1 MESLFNQ
8 NLLSLRNPLK
18 PQTFSEALFGRPTWV
33 QKVSLPKKVTPTVST
48 EVFTEKAQVIE
59 SLERFAHEKAR
70 DLDSD
75 VLQVEGGEIH
85 IKNPAVWDNVGGYA
99 DLNEIKSSFNLED
112 ELLSI
117 TFKNK
122 NPGQVKA
129 IFVSEKYRPYS
140 DSKEELR
147 GSFIDELIIGFPV
160 KTAELFERMILAM
173 KFSPEEVIILP
184 VEGHAEN
191 DLSKEVME
199 VTAFFKPE
207 VLITL
212 GAKATHKI
220 LKSNDRL
227 SLVHGQFFNRKL
239 GEEQTIQV
247 VPLFHPSIIE
257 TNQNMKKTAWID
269 MQKIMK
275 YLKKLP

>member
-8 NLLSLRNPLK
+8 NLLSLRNPSK
-18 PQTFSEALFGRPTWV
+18 PQTFSEALLGKPVWARSTV
-33 QKVSLPKKVTPTVST
+33 LPKKKSHPIPQES
-48 EVFTEKAQVIE
+48 FTEKAQVIE
-59 SLERFAHEKAR
+59 SLERFAHEKAK
-70 DLDSD
+70 DLNTE
-75 VLQVEGGEIH
+75 VLKVEGGEIH
-85 IKNPAVWDNVGGYA
+85 LKNSAVWDEVG
-99 DLNEIKSSFNLED
+99 SFSNLEELKTSFKLEE

-117 TFKNK
+117 TFKDK
-122 NPGQVKA
+122 KQGGVKA
-129 IFVSEKYRPYS
+129 IFVSEKYRPF
-140 DSKEELR
+140 EEARGELK
-147 GSFIDELIIGFPV
+147 GSFIDELIIGFPL
-160 KTAELFERMILAM
+160 KTAELFERMIMAM

-184 VEGHAEN
+184 VEGHNED
-191 DLSKEVME
+191 DLAKEVME
-199 VTAFFKPE
+199 VAAFYRPE

-212 GAKATHKI
+212 GAKATQRI

-239 GEEQTIQV
+239 GEDHTIQV

-275 YLKKLP
+275 FLKKVP

>member
-8 NLLSLRNPLK
+8 NLLSLRNAPK
-18 PQTFSEALFGRPTWV
+18 PQTFSEALFGRPNWV
-33 QKVSLPKKVTPTVST
+33 QKAILPKKLNSALPS
-48 EVFTEKAQVIE
+48 ESYTEKAQVIE
-59 SLERFAHEKAR
+59 SLERFAHEKAK

-75 VLQVEGGEIH
+75 VLKVDGGEIH
-85 IKNPAVWDNVGGYA
+85 IKNPAVWDEVGNY
-99 DLNEIKSSFNLED
+99 SSLEELKANLKLD
-112 ELLSI
+112 EEQI
-117 TFKNK
+117 AIAFRNK
-122 NPGQVKA
+122 KKGEVKA
-129 IFVSEKYRPYS
+129 IFVSEKYRPFEE
-140 DSKEELR
+140 SKEELR
-147 GSFIDELIIGFPV
+147 GTFIDELIIGFPL

-173 KFSPEEVIILP
+173 KFLPEEVIILP
-184 VEGHAEN
+184 VEGQNEN
-191 DLSKEVME
+191 DLAKEVME
-199 VTAFFKPE
+199 VTAFYRPE

-212 GAKATHKI
+212 GAKATQRV

-239 GEEQTIQV
+239 GEEHNIQV

-275 YLKKLP
+275 FLKKLP